1 MNSLTASVLTVL
13 VMTTCHAFV
22 ANPSVVKNLH
32 SRADTTRLFLE
43 DHIADL
49 IDRELYRQA
58 HKKEFEKEWMEKNR
72 GAVLHSLGGGGSAS
86 DHENMATTFNERAEA
101 LREHRKDV
109 KLAAN
114 DPQRYCADRCVS
126 TGNCDIFEDFYHL
139 SPEEVLDFCEECVLS
154 EEDGQCD
161 LPDFFYEAGTLHP

>member
-1 MNSLTASVLTVL
+1 MNPFAASVLALLFVPSQ
-13 VMTTCHAFV
+13 AFV
-22 ANPSVVKNLH
+22 AKPAVTNRL
-32 SRADTTRLFLE
+32 DTTRLFLE

-49 IDRELYRQA
+49 IDREVYRQS
-58 HKKEFEKEWMEKNR
+58 HKKDFEREWMEKNR
-72 GAVLHSLGGGGSAS
+72 GAVLHTMGVAHGQV
-86 DHENMATTFNERAEA
+86 DHESVSMSFEERAE
-101 LREHRKDV
+101 LMREHRKDI

-139 SPEEVLDFCEECVLS
+139 SPEEVLNFCEECVLA

-161 LPDFFYEAGTLHP
+161 LPEFFYEAGTLKP